1 MEARMTLSRL
11 SSAVILTL
19 VFAMGIKLVV
29 DY

>member
-11 SSAVILTL
+11 SSAVILML